1 MWLDASSYH
10 IWKSATWVS
19 FRIPHS
25 HLHQISNPSLNLHN
39 FCCPKAISRP
49 LLSDSAAETLIC
61 VFIISCLDSTDG
73 VLFVLPNKALD
84 KLQYVQN
91 GQVPY
96 FLYIPSCPCSI
107 RSPPSLHCISDSCS
121 WVKGPVFLTTEE
133 HVPLWDLQCPI
144 SGHFQKKSRWKMSS
158 TDWRF
163 LPLSL
168 FLCINQAFVLWNLL

>member
-1 MWLDASSYH
+1 M
-10 IWKSATWVS
+10 S

-73 VLFVLPNKALD
+73 VLFVIPNKALD

-121 WVKGPVFLTTEE
+121 SVKGPVFIPHNRRTCP
-133 HVPLWDLQCPI
+133 PLRFAMPHLWTF
-144 SGHFQKKSRWKMSS
+144 SKKKQMK
-158 TDWRF
+158 DV
-163 LPLSL
+163 
-168 FLCINQAFVLWNLL
+168 IY